1 MVFTV
6 SCLLHQHLGEATIHK
21 AQDLNTGEDLV
32 AAPGRPAAY
41 RQESTRAVL
50 TGKGGHQTHL
60 QPHELQA
67 KGESSGMQSAD
78 LSNGAR
84 GGNSQRGRAATW
96 AWESQRS
103 GASLSSLIC
112 KADII
117 TLGSSDLTVL

>member
-1 MVFTV
+1 MVFAV
-6 SCLLHQHLGEATIHK
+6 SCLLHQHLGEATFHR

-32 AAPGRPAAY
+32 AASS
-41 RQESTRAVL
+41 RQESTWAVL
-50 TGKGGHQTHL
+50 TGKGGHQTYL

-78 LSNGAR
+78 LSDGAH
-84 GGNSQRGRAATW
+84 GGNSQHGRAATW

-112 KADII
+112 RADII